1 MSTNKIIEILGD
13 QSDFLLNHTCK
24 TINQSLLHI
33 PSPNTIDETWMSS
46 DRNTRTLNS
55 LQTILGHGRLANTGY
70 LSILPVDQGVEHT
83 AGASFAQNPLYFDPE
98 NIIKLAIEGG
108 CNAVAST
115 FGVLGAVARK
125 YAHKIPFIVKINH
138 NELLTYP
145 TLYDQT
151 LYGTVEEAWN
161 MGAIA
166 VGATIYFGSPESRRQ
181 ILEVSEAFVHA
192 HKLGMATILW
202 CYLRNGNF
210 KKDVVDYHSAAD
222 LTGQANHLG
231 ATIQAD
237 IVKQKLPTVNGDLLL
252 SNSEKLTREFI
263 QNLHP
268 LTR

>member
-24 TINQSLLHI
+24 TIDRSLLHI
-33 PSPNTIDETWMSS
+33 PSPNTIDEIWMSS

-55 LQTILGHGRLANTGY
+55 LQSILSHGRLANTGY
-70 LSILPVDQGVEHT
+70 VSILPVDQGVEHT
-83 AGASFAQNPLYFDPE
+83 AGASFALNPLYFDPE

-115 FGVLGAVARK
+115 FGVLGTVARK

-145 TLYDQT
+145 TQYDQT

-161 MGAIA
+161 MGAAA

-181 ILEVSEAFVHA
+181 ILEVSEAFSHA
-192 HKLGMATILW
+192 HELGMAPSSGVT
-202 CYLRNGNF
+202 F
-210 KKDVVDYHSAAD
+210 VTEVSKK
-222 LTGQANHLG
+222 T
-231 ATIQAD
+231 
-237 IVKQKLPTVNGDLLL
+237 
-252 SNSEKLTREFI
+252 E
-263 QNLHP
+263 
-268 LTR
+268 